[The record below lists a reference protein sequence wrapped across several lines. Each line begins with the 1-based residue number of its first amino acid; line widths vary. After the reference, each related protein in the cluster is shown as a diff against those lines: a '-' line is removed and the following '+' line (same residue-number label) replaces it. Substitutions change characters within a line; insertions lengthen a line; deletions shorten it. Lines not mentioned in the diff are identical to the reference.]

1 MTVDRQSPDEI
12 VDHLLRRTDDD
23 ELVLYLDEET
33 ELPVSI
39 RRPLHLPSS
48 VQGGVEGGSIR
59 YSVLADDQAVEELEL
74 PAREGVIAAE
84 ELEPDSWTRSRI
96 EFHDQHAE
104 DEFGDLERS
113 DEVVAVADSS

>member
-12 VDHLLRRTDDD
+12 VDRLLRKTDDD
-23 ELVLYLDEET
+23 ELVLYLDGET

-48 VQGGVEGGSIR
+48 VQKGVEGGSIR
-59 YSVLADDQAVEELEL
+59 YSVLANDETVEELEL

-84 ELEPDSWTRSRI
+84 ELEPGSWTRSRL

-113 DEVVAVADSS
+113 DEVVAVADAS